1 MSLLCWNCRG
11 LRNPQTVQDLH
22 QMVQEKKP
30 KFVFLIE
37 TLSKQKQMEKIK
49 SRLGFEGLFVVEP
62 IGRSEGLA
70 LL

>member
-1 MSLLCWNCRG
+1 
-11 LRNPQTVQDLH
+11 
-22 QMVQEKKP
+22 MVQEKKP